1 MFVSPAY
8 AGSEP
13 LEPLV
18 VAALLSKPGR
28 VRRNLHMG
36 PILVK

>member
-1 MFVSPAY
+1 MFVSPAC

-13 LEPLV
+13 LEPFV
-18 VAALLSKPGR
+18 VAALLSKPGWM
-28 VRRNLHMG
+28 RRNLHME